1 VQYRRLPPVRPGA
14 RILVLN
20 SPTAW
25 SAPLDDP
32 EASKDPAANR
42 GRPEARLDSWKKI
55 ASYLKRDVSTV
66 QRWERREGMP
76 VHRHLHD
83 KQGSVF
89 AFRPELD
96 AWWQTRQAGFDG
108 QALGNDLPGP
118 KSRTQEPPRAGPK
131 VSPAYRTRA
140 LSLAVLAA
148 VLLGGALI
156 WLVLGRNE
164 AWHSPLANARFTR
177 LSDFSGA
184 EQAAALSRDGKRVA
198 FLADHEG
205 HLDVWGGVVGSN
217 QYRNLTEGAVANI
230 VNPALRVLDFSAD
243 ATLVTIWTRRAD
255 GSQPGDVNVLAVPV
269 GGGPLR
275 PYLPG
280 AAEFAWSHDRRL
292 VYHTTAPGDP
302 LFVREP
308 GGSQERRIY
317 VAAAGVHCHFPI
329 WSPDDAFVYFLRGLP
344 PDDWDLWRVR
354 PSGAGLEQITAQR
367 ARMAYPVMLDRR
379 TVVYLATDADGSGP
393 WMYAVDV
400 ERRVPHRIST
410 GLESYTS
417 LAASADG
424 TRLVT
429 TIATPRT
436 SLWRLSLSG
445 EGTAAAAS
453 GPSLVAANG
462 LTPRFGPGLLLYV
475 SAQGGREGV
484 WSLQR
489 GATREIWGSPHAHI
503 MGAPALSPDGRS
515 IAFAARE
522 GDRSRL
528 YLVDPDGGHAR
539 VVTDSLALRGN
550 LAWSPDGQSLVSGVV
565 REGEPRVMR
574 IPLNGDAPVPLVA
587 EYSLDPV
594 WSPDGRF
601 LLYSGADVGTTFPLR
616 AAAADGRP
624 YPLPSVMLTRGARRV
639 AFLRDPQRLVILR
652 GEIGHKDPWLL
663 DLSTGAER
671 PLAVLPA
678 DFTIGDFDISADGTE
693 IVFDRQQPNSYLA
706 LIERPT
712 I

>member
-1 VQYRRLPPVRPGA
+1 
-14 RILVLN
+14 
-20 SPTAW
+20 
-25 SAPLDDP
+25 LDPP
-32 EASKDPAANR
+32 EARASDVSSRAR
-42 GRPEARLDSWKKI
+42 QEDRLDSWKKI

-83 KQGSVF
+83 KLGSVF
-89 AFRPELD
+89 AFRSELD
-96 AWWQTRQAGFDG
+96 AWWQSRQAGLEELAAGDE
-108 QALGNDLPGP
+108 LPAPESQPDEPRRRRP
-118 KSRTQEPPRAGPK
+118 KIGLAYLTQP
-131 VSPAYRTRA
+131 
-140 LSLAVLAA
+140 LSLAVIAA
-148 VLLGGALI
+148 ALLGGALF
-156 WLVLGRNE
+156 WLVLPRND
-164 AWHSPLANARFTR
+164 AWRSPLANARFTR

-184 EQAAALSRDGKRVA
+184 EQAAALSRDGRQVA
-198 FLADHEG
+198 FLAERNG
-205 HLDVWGGVVGSN
+205 HLDVWGGVVGAN
-217 QYRNLTEGAVANI
+217 HYRNLTEGAVPNI
-230 VNPALRVLDFSAD
+230 LNPALRVLDFSAD
-243 ATLVTIWTRRAD
+243 STLVTLWTRRAD
-255 GSQPGDVNVLAVPV
+255 GSQPEDVNVLAVPV
-269 GGGPLR
+269 GGGSLR

-308 GGSQERRIY
+308 GGGPDRRIY
-317 VAAAGVHCHFPI
+317 VAPAGVHCHFPM
-329 WSPDDAFVYFLRGLP
+329 WSPDDAFIYFLRGLP
-344 PDDWDLWRVR
+344 PDDLDVWRIR
-354 PSGAGLEQITAQR
+354 PSGAGLERITAQQT
-367 ARMAYPVMLDRR
+367 RMAYPVMLDLR

-400 ERRVPHRIST
+400 ERRLPHRIST

-436 SLWRLSLSG
+436 SLWRLSLGG
-445 EGTAAAAS
+445 EGTAPAAS

-462 LTPRFGPGLLLYV
+462 LTPRFGPDLLLYV
-475 SAQGGREGV
+475 SSQGGREGL
-484 WSLQR
+484 WSLQQ
-489 GATREIWGSPHAHI
+489 GAMRELWSSPHEHI
-503 MGAPALSPDGRS
+503 LGAPALSPDGRS
-515 IAFAARE
+515 IAFAAHE
-522 GDRSRL
+522 GERSRL

-539 VVTDSLALRGN
+539 VVSESLALRGN
-550 LAWSPDGQSLVSGVV
+550 LAWAPDGRSLVSAVI
-565 REGEPRVMR
+565 RDGEPHVMR
-574 IPLNGDAPVPLVA
+574 IPLDGDAPLPLIA

-652 GEIGHKDPWLL
+652 GEIGHKDLWLL
-663 DLSTGAER
+663 DLNTGAQR
-671 PLAVLPA
+671 PLAVLPP
-678 DFTIGDFDISADGTE
+678 DFMVGDFDVSADGTE

-706 LIERPT
+706 LIEQPAA
-712 I
+712 